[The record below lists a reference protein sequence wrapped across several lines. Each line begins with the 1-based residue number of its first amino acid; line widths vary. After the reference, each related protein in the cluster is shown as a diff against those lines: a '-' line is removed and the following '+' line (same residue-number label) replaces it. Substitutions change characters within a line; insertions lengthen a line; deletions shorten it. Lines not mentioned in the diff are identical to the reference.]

1 MKTKSVASSA
11 LTVVACVLCVTLVMR
26 PTIVSSASMMPTLHD
41 KDVLITSP
49 LAKQLFQQTRG
60 DIVTICLSADPLCG
74 SVFSGD
80 TQYVKRIVAV
90 PGDVVRYGACNIF
103 VSTAAGQKLRDT
115 EPTMP
120 CREWTELKRVVIP
133 DGMYFVAGDNRGNSL
148 DSRIFG
154 LVTKSQIHAK
164 ALAQIRLTWA
174 PLETLPHRP
183 APL

>member
-11 LTVVACVLCVTLVMR
+11 LAVVACVLCVTLVMR
-26 PTIVSSASMMPTLHD
+26 PTIVSGASMMPTLHD

-49 LAKQLFQQTRG
+49 LAKQVFQPARG

-103 VSTAAGQKLRDT
+103 VTTAGGQKLRDP

-120 CREWTELKRVVIP
+120 CREWTELKQVVIP
-133 DGMYFVAGDNRGNSL
+133 AGMYFVAGDNRGNSL

-154 LVTKSQIHAK
+154 PVTKSQIHAQV
-164 ALAQIRLTWA
+164 LAQIRLTWA
-174 PLETLPHRP
+174 P
-183 APL
+183 